1 MIDLSAAFDT
11 IYHGILITRLKQ
23 QYGIDGV
30 ALRWMRKYL
39 SERTQSVV
47 INRVSSNET
56 TLISGFPQGSVL
68 GPILFLC
75 TCNRSVT

>member
-11 IYHGILITRLKQ
+11 IDHGILLTRLQ
-23 QYGIDGV
+23 QRYGIDGV
-30 ALRWMRKYL
+30 ALRWMRSYL

-56 TLISGFPQGSVL
+56 
-68 GPILFLC
+68 
-75 TCNRSVT
+75 N